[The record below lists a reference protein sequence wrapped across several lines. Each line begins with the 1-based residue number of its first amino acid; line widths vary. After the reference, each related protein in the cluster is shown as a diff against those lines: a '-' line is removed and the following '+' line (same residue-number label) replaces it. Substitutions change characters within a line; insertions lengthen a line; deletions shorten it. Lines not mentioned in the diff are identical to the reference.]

1 MIDQMAQTEESAF
14 KRFIDSLSV
23 ILTAPLV
30 VFAII
35 NVFYGVWG
43 GETYKFLFDSNAF
56 FPSFFIAAILIAFY
70 YSRDNEAYMWYVVG
84 LDLFYKL
91 IVAFL
96 AGGGWASGFAIF
108 IGAVEIAILAISIP
122 ILNKLSE
129 VGIKTWMSLGTLA
142 LFIVINILQY
152 YY

>member
-1 MIDQMAQTEESAF
+1 MVDDYMQTEESALKLF
-14 KRFIDSLSV
+14 FDSLSV
-23 ILTAPLV
+23 ILTVPLA

-43 GETYKFLFDSNAF
+43 GETFKFLFDSTAF

-70 YSRDNEAYMWYVVG
+70 YSRDNLVYMWYVVG
-84 LDLFYKL
+84 LDLLYKL
-91 IVAFL
+91 IFAMF
-96 AGGGWASGFAIF
+96 AGGGWASGFIIF
-108 IGAVEIAILAISIP
+108 IGLVELIILAIAVL
-122 ILNKLSE
+122 ILKKLSD
-129 VGIKTWMSLGTLA
+129 VGITTWKSLGIFA